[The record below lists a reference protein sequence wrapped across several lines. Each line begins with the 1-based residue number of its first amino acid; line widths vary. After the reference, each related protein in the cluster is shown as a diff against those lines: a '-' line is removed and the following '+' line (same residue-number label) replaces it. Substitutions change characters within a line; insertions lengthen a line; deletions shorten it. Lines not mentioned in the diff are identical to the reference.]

1 MQDAGVYLPE
11 SPNAFRPME
20 DLMLKL
26 HHVRRLAVF
35 AVAGFLLGLTP
46 GRAQNPAA
54 DYPNRPVKI
63 VVSNPAG
70 GGIDTVTRI
79 VAEKLSQKLGQPVVI
94 ENRGGAGG
102 NIGSEAVYTST
113 PDGYTL
119 LASVPA
125 ALTTNV
131 FLYKKLNFDPAKFE
145 PVAVLG
151 TFPNTLLVKNDF
163 PAKTVQEFISYV
175 KANPGKVN
183 YASQGIGT
191 TSHLTAELYNALA
204 GAKMMHVPY
213 RGTAPALND
222 IVAGHVDLIFMQL
235 SSALKLHEGKRARI
249 LAVTTDKRVPALK
262 DIPTMIEAGV
272 PNFTSDTWN
281 AISAPPGTPQAIIAK
296 LNKAINDAMNDPEV
310 EKRFA
315 QLHIIKVGGSP
326 AAMRKLIQEDTKNWG
341 NVITRAGI
349 KPQ

>member
-1 MQDAGVYLPE
+1 MLRQVHARALALLVIAGSL
-11 SPNAFRPME
+11 
-20 DLMLKL
+20 
-26 HHVRRLAVF
+26 LAVWP
-35 AVAGFLLGLTP
+35 V
-46 GRAQNPAA
+46 RAQGPAA
-54 DYPNRPVKI
+54 DYPNRPVRI

-70 GGIDTVTRI
+70 GGIDTVTRV
-79 VAEKLSQKLGQPVVI
+79 VADALSRKLGQPVVI

-102 NIGSEAVYTST
+102 NIGAEAVYTSA

-131 FLYKKLNFDPAKFE
+131 FMYKKLPFDPAKFE

-163 PAKTVQEFISYV
+163 PAKTVEDFIAYV

-191 TSHLTAELYNALA
+191 TSHLTAELYNSLA
-204 GAKMMHVPY
+204 GARMVHVPY

-222 IVAGHVDLIFMQL
+222 LVAGHVDLIFMQL
-235 SSALKLHEGKRARI
+235 SSAMKLHEGKRARI
-249 LAVTTDKRVPALK
+249 LAVTTDKRLPVLK
-262 DIPTMIEAGV
+262 DIPTMIEAGI
-272 PNFTSDTWN
+272 PNFLSDTWN
-281 AISAPPGTPQAIIAK
+281 AVSAPPGTPPAIVAK
-296 LNKAINDAMNDPEV
+296 LNKAINDAMNDPET

-315 QLHIIKVGGSP
+315 ELEIIKVGGSP
-326 AAMRKLIQEDTKNWG
+326 ADMRKLIQEDTQRWG
-341 NVITRAGI
+341 EVIKRAKI
-349 KPQ
+349 TAD

>member
-1 MQDAGVYLPE
+1 
-11 SPNAFRPME
+11 
-20 DLMLKL
+20 MLKQ
-26 HHVRRLAVF
+26 HHVRGLALLA
-35 AVAGFLLGLTP
+35 AVGTLAGTLLALSP
-46 GRAQNPAA
+46 VRAQDPAA
-54 DYPNRPVKI
+54 DYPNRPVRI

-70 GGIDTVTRI
+70 GGIDTVTRV
-79 VAEKLSQKLGQPVVI
+79 VADRLAVKLGHPVII

-102 NIGSEAVYTST
+102 NIGAEAVYTAA

-125 ALTTNV
+125 ALTTNI
-131 FLYKKLNFDPAKFE
+131 FMYKKLNFDPTKLE

-151 TFPNTLLVKNDF
+151 TFPNTLLVTNDF
-163 PAKTVQEFISYV
+163 PAKTVQEFIAYV

-191 TSHLTAELYNALA
+191 TSHLTAELYNSLA
-204 GAKMMHVPY
+204 GAKMVHVPY

-249 LAVTTDKRVPALK
+249 LAVTTDKRLDALK
-262 DIPTMIEAGV
+262 DIPTMIEAGI
-272 PNFTSDTWN
+272 PNFVSDTWN
-281 AISAPPGTPQAIIAK
+281 AISAPPKTPAPIVAK
-296 LNKAINDAMNDPEV
+296 LNLAINDAMNDPET

-315 QLHIIKVGGSP
+315 ELEIIKVGGSP
-326 AAMRKLIQEDTKNWG
+326 ADMRKLIQEDTQRWG
-341 NVITRAGI
+341 EVIKRAGI
-349 KPQ
+349 TAE

>member
-1 MQDAGVYLPE
+1 
-11 SPNAFRPME
+11 
-20 DLMLKL
+20 MLKQ
-26 HHVRRLAVF
+26 HHIRALALL
-35 AVAGFLLGLTP
+35 AVAGSLLALAP
-46 GRAQNPAA
+46 ARAQGPAA
-54 DYPNRPVKI
+54 DYPNRPVRI

-79 VAEKLSQKLGQPVVI
+79 VADKLTQKLGQPVVI

-102 NIGSEAVYTST
+102 NIGTEAVYTSA

-131 FLYKKLNFDPAKFE
+131 FLYKTLGFDPAKLE

-163 PAKTVQEFISYV
+163 PAKTVQEFVAYV

-191 TSHLTAELYNALA
+191 TSHLSAELYNSLA
-204 GAKMMHVPY
+204 GAKMVHVPY

-235 SSALKLHEGKRARI
+235 SSALKLHQGKRARI
-249 LAVTTDKRVPALK
+249 LAVTTDKRLPILK
-262 DIPTMIEAGV
+262 DTPTMIEAGV
-272 PNFTSDTWN
+272 PGFVSDTWN
-281 AISAPPGTPQAIIAK
+281 AISAPPGTPAAIVAK
-296 LNKAINDAMNDPEV
+296 LNKAINDSMNDPDV

-315 QLHIIKVGGSP
+315 DLQIIKVGGSP
-326 AAMRKLIQEDTKNWG
+326 ADMRKLIQDETKRWG
-341 NVITRAGI
+341 EVIKRAGI

>member
-1 MQDAGVYLPE
+1 
-11 SPNAFRPME
+11 
-20 DLMLKL
+20 MLKL
-26 HHVRRLAVF
+26 HHVRRLALL
-35 AVAGFLLGLTP
+35 AVAGFLLASAP
-46 GRAQNPAA
+46 VHAQDPAA
-54 DYPNRPVKI
+54 DYPNRPVRI
-63 VVSNPAG
+63 IVSNPAG

-79 VAEKLSQKLGQPVVI
+79 VADKLSQKLGQPVVI

-102 NIGSEAVYTST
+102 NIGSEAVYSSA

-125 ALTTNV
+125 ALTTNI

-163 PAKTVQEFISYV
+163 PAKTVQEFIAYV

-191 TSHLTAELYNALA
+191 TSHLTAELYNSLA
-204 GAKMMHVPY
+204 GAKMVHVPY

-235 SSALKLHEGKRARI
+235 SSALKLHDGKRARI
-249 LAVTTDKRVPALK
+249 LAVTTNKRIPVLK
-262 DIPTMIEAGV
+262 DMPTMIEAGV
-272 PNFTSDTWN
+272 PNFVSDTWN
-281 AISAPPGTPQAIIAK
+281 AISAPPGTPAAIVAK

-315 QLHIIKVGGSP
+315 ELEIIKVGGSP
-326 AAMRKLIQEDTKNWG
+326 ADMRKLIQDDTKNWG
-341 NVITRAGI
+341 EVIKRAGI
-349 KPQ
+349 KAE